1 MTEKSDALAK
11 ISDGKARTLA
21 QPSVGQKIYWC
32 PRTDGFGVRVTA
44 NGARA
49 WVLERRING
58 RTVRRTIGHIEGRN
72 SISGDTARKIAA
84 DIRSELQKGIDR
96 SITQKEA
103 RIARKAGMVEDA
115 LTLRVALTE
124 YVKKKRRAK
133 DGLELKARTQNDYLA
148 MLEGGKL
155 AANGRPLI
163 DGALF
168 PIADKPIAKITASDV
183 RKIYTVTLRR
193 SQRQAV
199 YAMQVLRAVLNW
211 HGVTVQDSPLSKAT
225 AGKDRIVL
233 PPTSGTPRPI
243 PPEKLGTW
251 WRAAC
256 SASVGKDGVL
266 HVSADAYRF
275 RLLTGIRGIETKSIL
290 TSDVDIAGGR
300 VVLRDTKNRT
310 DHVLL
315 LSKQACEIIRP
326 HCEGKKQGESVF
338 DVSDPRK
345 TLATINI
352 AAGTPQVTG
361 HDLRDT
367 FASVAEELV
376 SGYTLKRMLNH
387 ANSGDVTGTSYIG
400 KSEVQLR
407 AAWQSVADFICN
419 S

>member
-1 MTEKSDALAK
+1 MQ
-11 ISDGKARTLA
+11 I
-21 QPSVGQKIYWC
+21 
-32 PRTDGFGVRVTA
+32 
-44 NGARA
+44 
-49 WVLERRING
+49 
-58 RTVRRTIGHIEGRN
+58 
-72 SISGDTARKIAA
+72 
-84 DIRSELQKGIDR
+84 GIDR
-96 SITQKEA
+96 SITQKAE
-103 RIARKAGMVEDA
+103 RIARKAGTVEDA

-155 AANGRPLI
+155 AANGRPLV

-168 PIADKPIAKITASDV
+168 SIADKPVAKITAPDV
-183 RKIYTVTLRR
+183 RKIYTATLKR

-243 PPEKLGTW
+243 PPEKLGPW

-256 SASVGKDGVL
+256 SASAGGEGVL

-326 HCEGKKQGESVF
+326 HCEGKKPGESVF

-407 AAWQSVADFICN
+407 AAWQLVADFICN